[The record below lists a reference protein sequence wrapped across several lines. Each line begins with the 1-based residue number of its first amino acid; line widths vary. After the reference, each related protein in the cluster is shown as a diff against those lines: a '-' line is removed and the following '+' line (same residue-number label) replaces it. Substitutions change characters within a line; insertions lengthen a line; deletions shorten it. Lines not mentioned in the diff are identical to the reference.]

1 MRNRF
6 TPYLVAGVALL
17 ALSAPGA
24 TTAGPPRTPGHGIVR
39 WAPASEPFAI
49 SGRYTGALE
58 GTIAMDGAAYPL
70 SQNVTL
76 YAIGVG
82 IVPTGTWVHDQVV
95 FMTGVMKDGTAVI
108 STVIVRPE
116 DEGMPPSD
124 DGSSHVQ
131 ERTGQEPQ

>member
-1 MRNRF
+1 MRNRL
-6 TPYLVAGVALL
+6 TPYLVAAAALL

-24 TTAGPPRTPGHGIVR
+24 TTAGPPRTPGHGVIR
-39 WAPASEPFAI
+39 WAPADEPFVVT
-49 SGRYTGALE
+49 GRYTGALE

-70 SQNVTL
+70 SQNVSL

-95 FMTGVMKDGTAVI
+95 FMTGVMKDGTPVVSNVI
-108 STVIVRPE
+108 LRPA
-116 DEGMPPSD
+116 DEEMSSSD